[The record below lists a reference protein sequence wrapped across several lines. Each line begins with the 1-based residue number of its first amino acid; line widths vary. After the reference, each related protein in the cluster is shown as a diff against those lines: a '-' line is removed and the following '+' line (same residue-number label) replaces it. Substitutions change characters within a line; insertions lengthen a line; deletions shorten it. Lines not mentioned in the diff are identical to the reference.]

1 MAEECMRRNFDP
13 KKPYNPK
20 DKLLYVISSQVIRD
34 TEKVLIEYANI
45 EPSNEG
51 LVYWGGTKRKEAVT
65 VRAVIAPQTVSSYG
79 SVLISHRS
87 NFDFVG
93 ALNQHN
99 LVQIAQ
105 VHSHS
110 TQWVGHSYGDDEM
123 AAFKIEG
130 LLSIVVPEYCISG
143 MLPLT
148 RCGVHRYV
156 RGDFKRL
163 SEKYV
168 RNHFIIK
175 DGMDSLL
182 EDFRR

>member
-1 MAEECMRRNFDP
+1 MCRKFYQKR
-13 KKPYNPK
+13 PYSPR
-20 DKLLYVISSQVIRD
+20 DKLLYVIPCQVIRD
-34 TEKVLIEYANI
+34 TERILMEYSSI

-51 LVYWGGTKRKEAVT
+51 LVYWGGTKREEVIT

-79 SVLISHRS
+79 SVSISHRS

-105 VHSHS
+105 VHSHP

-130 LLSIVVPEYCISG
+130 LLSIVVPEYCMSG

-148 RCGVHRYV
+148 KCGVHRYV
-156 RGDFKRL
+156 RENFKRL

-168 RNHFIIK
+168 CGHFVIK
-175 DGMDSLL
+175 DDLRSLL

>member
-1 MAEECMRRNFDP
+1 MRR
-13 KKPYNPK
+13 KLVSERPYGPR
-20 DKLLYVISSQVIRD
+20 DKLLYVIPSQVIHE
-34 TEKVLIEYANI
+34 TEKVLMEYANI

-51 LVYWGGTKRKEAVT
+51 LVYWGGTRRKDAVT
-65 VRAVIAPQTVSSYG
+65 VRAVIAPRTTSSYG
-79 SVLISHRS
+79 GVSISHRS

-93 ALNQHN
+93 ALDQHN

-105 VHSHS
+105 VHSHP
-110 TQWVGHSYGDDEM
+110 TEWVGHSLGDDEM

-130 LLSIVVPEYCISG
+130 LLSIVVPEYCTSG

-148 RCGVHRYV
+148 KCGVHRYV

-168 RNHFIIK
+168 CNHFIIK
-175 DGMDSLL
+175 EGIGSLL

>member
-1 MAEECMRRNFDP
+1 MR
-13 KKPYNPK
+13 KKLHPERLYGPR
-20 DKLLYVISSQVIRD
+20 DKLLYVIPSQVVRD
-34 TEKVLIEYANI
+34 TEKVLMEYASI

-51 LVYWGGTKRKEAVT
+51 LVYWGGTKRKEAIT
-65 VRAVIAPQTVSSYG
+65 VRAVIAPKTVSSYG
-79 SVLISHRS
+79 SISISHRS

-105 VHSHS
+105 VHSHP
-110 TQWVGHSYGDDEM
+110 TQWVGHSLGDDEM
-123 AAFKIEG
+123 AAFKVEG
-130 LLSIVVPEYCISG
+130 LLSIVVPEYGTSG

-148 RCGVHRYV
+148 KCGVHRYV

-168 RNHFIIK
+168 CNHFVIK
-175 DGMDSLL
+175 DGMGSLL